1 MRKLRRPITAAAI
14 GLALAPSAFAQPRP
28 YDQPGPYQGQYQQ
41 RGHQGP
47 GPAQGARSGGQY
59 YYNGRWVD
67 QGEWQRHS
75 AERDRW
81 AHDYQHRRGDHG
93 GDDTSALVAGIV
105 GFALGAAIVGSQQ
118 QAERA
123 RTADASYD
131 AACARRYRSY
141 DRHSR
146 TYMGVDG
153 VRHYCQ

>member
-1 MRKLRRPITAAAI
+1 MRTLRTLVCAVAI

-28 YDQPGPYQGQYQQ
+28 YDQRGPNQGQYPQ

-47 GPAQGARSGGQY
+47 GPAEGTRSGGQY

-75 AERDRW
+75 AERERW
-81 AHDYQHRRGDHG
+81 AHDYERRRGDHG
-93 GDDTSALVAGIV
+93 GDDSSTLVAGII

-123 RTADASYD
+123 RTA
-131 AACARRYRSY
+131 C
-141 DRHSR
+141 
-146 TYMGVDG
+146 
-153 VRHYCQ
+153 